1 MSLVIR
7 KATAADCGRVAE
19 LAGQLG
25 YPMEQATARAR
36 ITLLGT
42 SAERA
47 LVVAERD
54 GRDAQIIGWLEFEV
68 HESFLSG
75 SVGEIAALVVDADAR
90 RSGAGRALVAWAEE
104 ATLAHGITRL
114 RVRSNSTRIEP
125 VSFYPALG
133 FREVKLARV
142 FEKTLASSQL
152 R

>member
-1 MSLVIR
+1 MNLVIR
-7 KATAADCGRVAE
+7 RATAADSGRVAE

-42 SAERA
+42 SAERS

-54 GRDAQIIGWLEFEV
+54 GRVIGWLEFEV

-75 SVGEIAALVVDADAR
+75 SVGEIAALVVDAAAR

-104 ATLAHGITRL
+104 ATLAQGVTRL
-114 RVRSNSTRIEP
+114 RVRSNTTRIEP

-133 FREVKLARV
+133 FREVKVARV
-142 FEKTLASSQL
+142 FEKTLG
-152 R
+152 